1 LERNREEDILA
12 LQEKPFV
19 GAVVSMAQP
28 NAEPVEEYEYVP
40 PEIALSYTH
49 LFYSLQPYRERKH
62 TDIEIS
68 YEGLPP
74 NFSLLQNMA
83 AGAFAGIA
91 VCASTLRSKN
101 KEMKNARLIW
111 RIGTYGYVSH

>member
-1 LERNREEDILA
+1 LDRDREEDILA

-28 NAEPVEEYEYVP
+28 NAEPVEDYEYVP
-40 PEIALSYTH
+40 PEFALSHTH
-49 LFYSLQPYRERKH
+49 PFHSLHRCHLKKH
-62 TDIEIS
+62 ADLNNS

-74 NFSLLQNMA
+74 NFSLLQNMT

-91 VCASTLRSKN
+91 VCLPTLRS
-101 KEMKNARLIW
+101 
-111 RIGTYGYVSH
+111 